1 MQPTAFLAEASRFYA
16 NLWLILAIAFAIAA
30 LIWLILWLLSSDS
43 VEGEA
48 TDQSAA
54 SKDEPAPDGKEKAEP
69 EPGEDESRSDEGEE
83 NPDFRAATEEEAA
96 SLFAEELSSGLVKQD
111 PVYGIIYTEAPGE
124 ADDLKRIKGVAK
136 VLEGKLNGIGVYR
149 FKQVAVW
156 TDAACE
162 EFSKM
167 LTFKKRIWTDNWL
180 AQAKQLHEE
189 KYGEK
194 IE

>member
-1 MQPTAFLAEASRFYA
+1 M
-16 NLWLILAIAFAIAA
+16 
-30 LIWLILWLLSSDS
+30 
-43 VEGEA
+43 
-48 TDQSAA
+48 
-54 SKDEPAPDGKEKAEP
+54 
-69 EPGEDESRSDEGEE
+69 
-83 NPDFRAATEEEAA
+83 
-96 SLFAEELSSGLVKQD
+96 
-111 PVYGIIYTEAPGE
+111 
-124 ADDLKRIKGVAK
+124 
-136 VLEGKLNGIGVYR
+136 LEGKLNGIGVYR

-189 KYGEK
+189 NYGEK